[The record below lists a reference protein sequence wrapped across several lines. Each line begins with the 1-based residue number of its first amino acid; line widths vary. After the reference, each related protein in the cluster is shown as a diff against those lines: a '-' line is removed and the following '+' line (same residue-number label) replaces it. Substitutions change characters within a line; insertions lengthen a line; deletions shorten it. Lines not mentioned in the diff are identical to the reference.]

1 MLFTYSDNKLTQ
13 VTYPDTRTREY
24 LYEIGSFW
32 AQNLLTGPKDEA
44 GSRYATWG
52 YGTGN
57 VVTSSTHAGGAD
69 SYSLTYNTDGTRV
82 VVDPLGTS
90 RTYATQIIAGQRRYT
105 GSSLKCNGCGEYASA
120 TFDAY
125 GNFDSKTDFEGIET
139 RYTHDTARTLETS
152 RTEAFGTARARTI
165 STTWHSTFRL
175 PTQIDEPGKRTT
187 FTHDS
192 NGNVLTKTVLDTS
205 TSESRTWT
213 YTYNSFGQV
222 LTANGPRTD
231 VSDVTTYTYY
241 SCTTGHECGQLHTV
255 TNALSH
261 VTTYDTYNA
270 HGQPLTITDPNGV
283 VTTLTYDARQR
294 LTSRTVGSEQTTFDY
309 WPTAFQKRSCE
320 DAPWHDLR
328 QIRRSVRSSGPI
340 MGCNGIQRGW
350 AAR

>member
-1 MLFTYSDNKLTQ
+1 MVD
-13 VTYPDTRTREY
+13 
-24 LYEIGSFW
+24 G
-32 AQNLLTGPKDEA
+32 
-44 GSRYATWG
+44 RYVSG
-52 YGTGN
+52 RG
-57 VVTSSTHAGGAD
+57 
-69 SYSLTYNTDGTRV
+69 
-82 VVDPLGTS
+82 
-90 RTYATQIIAGQRRYT
+90 
-105 GSSLKCNGCGEYASA
+105 
-120 TFDAY
+120 
-125 GNFDSKTDFEGIET
+125 
-139 RYTHDTARTLETS
+139 
-152 RTEAFGTARARTI
+152 
-165 STTWHSTFRL
+165 
-175 PTQIDEPGKRTT
+175 
-187 FTHDS
+187 
-192 NGNVLTKTVLDTS
+192 
-205 TSESRTWT
+205 T

-320 DAPWHDLR
+320 DAPGHDLR